1 VIAVASERL
10 PVSPSSHL
18 ILGGARSG
26 KSRHALE
33 LGRASAGH
41 VTFVATAEAR
51 DADLAARIARHRA
64 ERPAAWTTIEEALD
78 LVGACRAAAA
88 GADLVLVDCL
98 TLWIANRMLAGES
111 DDAVLGGAE
120 ALARLLGE
128 RPAAFVIISN
138 EVGEGVHPPTSDGL
152 RFRDL
157 LGQVNQRVAAAADRV
172 TLMVAGIAVPVKA

>member
-1 VIAVASERL
+1 
-10 PVSPSSHL
+10 
-18 ILGGARSG
+18 
-26 KSRHALE
+26 
-33 LGRASAGH
+33 
-41 VTFVATAEAR
+41 
-51 DADLAARIARHRA
+51 
-64 ERPAAWTTIEEALD
+64 
-78 LVGACRAAAA
+78 
-88 GADLVLVDCL
+88 VLVDCL